1 MAIDMTQFHQTFFE
15 ESLEGMEEMES
26 HLLAIEETMAGRRGT
41 DLFEADKESLNTIFR
56 AVHSIKGGSATFGFN
71 QIASFAHIL
80 ETLLD
85 DLREGRCPKTRH
97 VVNVLL
103 QSVDCLRGLLE
114 AARTDSPV
122 DEVLIEGV
130 RAALKKLQQDTGSS
144 SSAPVP
150 LSDDSTVSSNGWK
163 IHFMPQADMLKS
175 GNDPLRII
183 RALSSHGKI
192 KVKIDNARLPAWEN
206 IDPEASYLSWI
217 IELHGDVSRK
227 TVMDAFAWVI
237 GDCELEVTPLDED
250 RPQISGV
257 ETAQNRAQI
266 SSSATQSIR
275 ISTSKAD
282 DLVNLVGELVITQTM
297 LSRFEGELENENID
311 KLMENLGQLERN
323 TRDLQES
330 VMSMRMLP
338 IGFAFNKL
346 PRMVRDVSQQL
357 GKKVELKVSGESTEL
372 DKTVIERVGDSLLH
386 LVRNCVDHGLEVPKE
401 RKAAGK
407 PETGT
412 IHLRAYQEGG
422 NVIIEI
428 EDDGKGLQREKIL
441 AKAIERGLVSADADM
456 SEEQIDQIIFIP
468 GFSTAD
474 QVTDVSGRGVGT
486 DAVRTNIRALRGNVE
501 VVTTPGKGT
510 KFTLRLPLTLAIMD
524 GLTVRVGSHVYIL
537 PMLNIVESVSVT
549 EDQITRPGGSAEK
562 FVLRKTVMP
571 LTRLYDLFQIR
582 ADINNIEEGIVVVVE
597 AEGKKAGI
605 FVDELL
611 GQQQVVVKSLEE
623 HHRKVEGV
631 ATATILGDGEVALIL
646 DVTALVRLSHTQS
659 DRPNLRKA
667 G

>member
-275 ISTSKAD
+275 ISTSKVD

-631 ATATILGDGEVALIL
+631 ATATILGDGKVALIL

>member
-1 MAIDMTQFHQTFFE
+1 MTQFHQTFFE
-15 ESLEGMEEMES
+15 ESLEGIDQMES
-26 HLLAIEETMAGRRGT
+26 HLLAIEEGMAGKRGS

-56 AVHSIKGGSATFGFN
+56 AVHSIKGGSATFGFS
-71 QIASFAHIL
+71 QIASFSHIL

-114 AARTDSPV
+114 AAQADSPV
-122 DEVLIEGV
+122 DEVLVEGV
-130 RAALKKLQQDTGSS
+130 RAALEKLQQGAGDGD
-144 SSAPVP
+144 SAPVAIP
-150 LSDDSTVSSNGWK
+150 REESTGSNKGWK
-163 IHFMPQADMLKS
+163 IHFLPQAGMLQT

-183 RALSSHGKI
+183 RALSSHGEI
-192 KVKIDNARLPAWEN
+192 KVKIDSARLPEWEN
-206 IDPEASYLSWI
+206 MEPENSYLSWV
-217 IELHGDVSRK
+217 IELHGDIPRQ
-227 TVMDAFAWVI
+227 TVMDDFSWVV
-237 GDCELEVTPLDED
+237 GDCELEVVPLEET
-250 RPQISGV
+250 RPDAPAAESM
-257 ETAQNRAQI
+257 QNRAQA
-266 SSSATQSIR
+266 SGSTTQSIR
-275 ISTSKAD
+275 ISTSKVD

-297 LSRFEGELENENID
+297 LSRFEGQLTNENVD
-311 KLMENLGQLERN
+311 KLMESLGQLERN
-323 TRDLQES
+323 TRELQES
-330 VMSMRMLP
+330 VMGIRMLP

-346 PRMVRDVSQQL
+346 PRIVRDVSQQL
-357 GKKVELKVSGESTEL
+357 GKKIELKISGESTEL

-386 LVRNCVDHGLEVPKE
+386 LVRNCVDHGLETPKE

-407 PETGT
+407 PETG
-412 IHLRAYQEGG
+412 IIRLDAYQEGG
-422 NVIIEI
+422 NVVIEI
-428 EDDGKGLQREKIL
+428 EDDGKGLQRDKIL
-441 AKAIERGLVSADADM
+441 AKAVERGLVAADTEM
-456 SEEQIDQIIFIP
+456 TNEQIDQIIFMP

-501 VVTTPGKGT
+501 VTTNPGQGT

-524 GLTVRVGSHVYIL
+524 GLTVRVGDHIYIL
-537 PMLNIVESVSVT
+537 PMLNIVESISVT

-571 LTRLYDLFQIR
+571 LTRLYDLFEIR
-582 ADINNIEEGIVVVVE
+582 ADITNLEEGIVVVVE
-597 AEGKKAGI
+597 AEGKRAGI

-646 DVTALVRLSHTQS
+646 DVSALVRLSYTQTGG
-659 DRPNLRKA
+659 PKLRRV

>member
-631 ATATILGDGEVALIL
+631 ATATILGDGKVALIL